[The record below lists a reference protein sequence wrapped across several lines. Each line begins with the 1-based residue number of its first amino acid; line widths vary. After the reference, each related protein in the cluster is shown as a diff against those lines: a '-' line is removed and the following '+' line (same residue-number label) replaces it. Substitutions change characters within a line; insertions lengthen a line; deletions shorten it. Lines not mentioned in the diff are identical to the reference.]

1 MAAVRDYP
9 LPKSKEDISKFL
21 GLLNFFRSFLPEA
34 AGILQPLT
42 SLIKKS
48 ATFTWG
54 QEQQEAFQQAKK
66 ALLNA
71 VTLQH
76 PSPTAQVQVNTVAS
90 ATRVGA
96 TLLQREDEQQE

>member
-1 MAAVRDYP
+1 MDQ
-9 LPKSKEDISKFL
+9 PKSKEDISKFL

-42 SLIKKS
+42 SLMKKS

-66 ALLNA
+66 VLLHA
-71 VTLQH
+71 ITLQH
-76 PSPTAQVQVNTVAS
+76 PSPTAQVQLNTKFC
-90 ATRVGA
+90 ATHVGA
-96 TLLQREDEQQE
+96 ALLHREDEQQ